1 MTYDP
6 FDPFNALVAETPP
19 EVLAAGQEWV
29 KQQFYGDTM
38 YTDYFLKFAD
48 QAEADAVL
56 FDEQTNVQGDV
67 VETFKVPKYAAVD
80 VIGVIYKPTGKVL
93 PAPDGSGDAVDEM
106 APIDGWH
113 VNVRHTD
120 EAPELDAY
128 KVEVATPARAWA

>member
-38 YTDYFLKFAD
+38 YQDYFLKFAD
-48 QAEADAVL
+48 QAEADSVL
-56 FDEQTNVQGDV
+56 FTEQTNVQGDV
-67 VETFKVPKYAAVD
+67 VETFKVPKFAAVD
-80 VIGVIYKPTGKVL
+80 VIGVIHKATGKTLKTKEGPV
-93 PAPDGSGDAVDEM
+93 PEM
-106 APIDGWH
+106 KAIPGWH
-113 VNVRHTD
+113 VNVRHTA

-128 KVEVATPARAWA
+128 KVEVATPARMWA